1 VFGAS
6 STKITGKFPAPFFRG
21 PQSADD
27 ASANVPNDSQVTFP
41 FWPIAR
47 RYRFLTYAFAKES
60 LVSFLHPSFA
70 DSPLTMLPGMFRMSR
85 RLHFRSGQLQ
95 VADEVR

>member
-1 VFGAS
+1 MFGAS

-85 RLHFRSGQLQ
+85 R
-95 VADEVR
+95 